1 LESIWNTGVTE
12 KPGGEL
18 RFMTE
23 AELADRNFSQ
33 LLIDTLAQVVSPAL
47 LRMQRVKLG
56 QT

>member
-33 LLIDTLAQVVSPAL
+33 LLIDTLAQVVSPAVP
-47 LRMQRVKLG
+47 RMQRVKLG